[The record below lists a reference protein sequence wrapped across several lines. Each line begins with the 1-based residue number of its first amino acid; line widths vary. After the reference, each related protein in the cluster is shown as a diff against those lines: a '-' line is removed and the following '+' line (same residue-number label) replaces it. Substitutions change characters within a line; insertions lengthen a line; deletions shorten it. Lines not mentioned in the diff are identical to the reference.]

1 MSKNWRC
8 ANDKCSAY
16 HWWVPD
22 ASLAGHPGF
31 GTQILEQIPFVFV
44 PIFGLIYPSGFRTQI
59 PESNPH
65 AFVVQIHLT
74 KSSSKYHVFLHSYL
88 RSKSIFGAGFGVGDL
103 PTKSSTKSFKVFDP
117 PKIRIH
123 HSSHY
128 FPCAIDPWADVDN
141 IIWAGLKLADIAK
154 KQNTYVEQMKTTS
167 QNEHSWSILHEL
179 LQCNITFPQ
188 IFSVY
193 KTDQIAV
200 KVVIHE
206 MHEGAKEA
214 HATDANKHAKTSYG
228 FNYIDTGCLLCPQMY
243 LSDFNANPQF
253 LQKLADGKVKV
264 MASYWPSFLYSQE
277 LHKLD
282 NIESGLMKGNL
293 LSQVFKHIFCS
304 TGDPTKQGGTKHCNV
319 ARINQMHKI
328 TGHHIAYATCQMRYA
343 LCAKDSWTKHD
354 GAFNMDTFYVAI
366 VNLFE
371 EYPEDEWAKATLG
384 WWNEEVFSDA
394 EGCVITNT
402 EKQTHPPKSSVAQMV
417 AARAAH
423 AKACTEAAKM
433 LTADLEANLG
443 AEPEYEDYEDEET

>member
-1 MSKNWRC
+1 
-8 ANDKCSAY
+8 
-16 HWWVPD
+16 
-22 ASLAGHPGF
+22 
-31 GTQILEQIPFVFV
+31 
-44 PIFGLIYPSGFRTQI
+44 
-59 PESNPH
+59 
-65 AFVVQIHLT
+65 
-74 KSSSKYHVFLHSYL
+74 
-88 RSKSIFGAGFGVGDL
+88 
-103 PTKSSTKSFKVFDP
+103 
-117 PKIRIH
+117 
-123 HSSHY
+123 
-128 FPCAIDPWADVDN
+128 
-141 IIWAGLKLADIAK
+141 
-154 KQNTYVEQMKTTS
+154 MKTTS

-179 LQCNITFPQ
+179 LQCYITFPQ

-214 HATDANKHAKTSYG
+214 HTTDTNKVWHEILTFILENPWTDVISMPKPHMVSTTLILAVS
-228 FNYIDTGCLLCPQMY
+228 CAPQMY

-304 TGDPTKQGGTKHCNV
+304 TRDPTKQGGTKHCNV

-328 TGHHIAYATCQMRYA
+328 TGHHIAYATCQTRYA

-354 GAFNMDTFYVAI
+354 GTFDMDTFYVAI

-394 EGCVITNT
+394 EGRVITNT
-402 EKQTHPPKSSVAQMV
+402 EKQTHPPKSSVAQMA

-423 AKACTEAAKM
+423 VKACAEAAKM

-443 AEPEYEDYEDEET
+443 AEPEYEDYEDEEN